1 MRTEAEQ
8 LLYYSI
14 PGFFVFFF
22 VFLFLTAIGNTSF
35 LDIRGI
41 TFVIAA
47 VIPVGFIVYQ
57 AYVLTLYAGIWY
69 GRFFKVQEPCKELI
83 ESYIS
88 EVLKAAN
95 PNLVKY
101 MEDKKELSWLHI
113 HTLRLHEQE
122 TDDVI
127 DYSWR
132 LINLINARGVGAF
145 TCILALFIP
154 LFYLMFLFI
163 SAVIHESALPGLPNA
178 DITIMLITYYIA
190 VIAFTIVLLHG
201 ITRIKRHLSDFNLGV
216 SVSKR
221 EELPQFVLAYV
232 SAKVVCCVKEIL
244 SEQKK
249 SDRNFQELIGKAFE
263 HLRNS
268 KWKEALEVAGKAYDE
283 SMK

>member
-22 VFLFLTAIGNTSF
+22 VFLFLTAIGNTTF

-57 AYVLTLYAGIWY
+57 AYVLTLYERIWY
-69 GRFFKVQEPCKELI
+69 GRFFKIQEPCKELI
-83 ESYIS
+83 KSYIS
-88 EVLKAAN
+88 EVLQETN
-95 PNLVKY
+95 PKLVKY

-154 LFYLMFLFI
+154 PIYLTFLCI
-163 SAVIHESALPGLPNA
+163 SAVIHKAALPVLPNA
-178 DITIMLITYYIA
+178 DTIIMVITYYIA
-190 VIAFTIVLLHG
+190 ITAFIAVLLHG
-201 ITRIKRHLSDFNLGV
+201 IPRIKKHLSDFNLGI

-221 EELPQFVLAYV
+221 EELPQFILAYV
-232 SAKVVCCVKEIL
+232 SAKVVCSVSGIL

-249 SDRNFQELIGKAFE
+249 GDKNFQELIDKAFE
-263 HLRNS
+263 YLRNG
-268 KWKEALEVAGKAYDE
+268 KWKEALEVAGKSYDE
-283 SMK
+283 YVK